1 MEAPPAE
8 PEKDE
13 EDDMSLPV
21 ADGARCKRR
30 ACGATWEGQDV
41 SRGDGEKAK
50 CRYHPL
56 GVSFSHVQEGQN
68 LTDSPSSTRERN
80 TTPVAPNAKSWNLT
94 SS

>member
-8 PEKDE
+8 PVKDE
-13 EDDMSLPV
+13 EDDLSLPV

-30 ACGATWEGQDV
+30 ACDATWEGEGV

-56 GVSFSHVQEGQN
+56 GVSLLINIMEFV
-68 LTDSPSSTRERN
+68 DP
-80 TTPVAPNAKSWNLT
+80 
-94 SS
+94 